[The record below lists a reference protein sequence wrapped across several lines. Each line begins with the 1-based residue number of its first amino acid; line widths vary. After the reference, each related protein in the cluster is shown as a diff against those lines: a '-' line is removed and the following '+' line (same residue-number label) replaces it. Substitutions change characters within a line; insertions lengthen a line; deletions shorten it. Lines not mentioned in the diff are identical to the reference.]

1 MPLQAVHFYAEVKP
15 VSKEVVVNS
24 HGSDEDLA
32 ALMVCAICKSRKFRE
47 AFKMTQALLQEE
59 GINFEKARA
68 RKYGHPT
75 E

>member
-1 MPLQAVHFYAEVKP
+1 MPMQGIYFHAEVNP

-32 ALMVCAICKSRKFRE
+32 ALMVCAICKSKKFRD
-47 AFKMTQALLQEE
+47 AFKLTQALLQEE
-59 GINFEKARA
+59 GINFEKACA
-68 RKYGHPT
+68 NKYGTPT